1 MHAGVAVRTGTP
13 SRGFQQ
19 SLAFRPPLREI
30 SGLCWRLPV
39 LYLLHVRF
47 SPTLSVCFFAEL
59 FLSAVC
65 LPCHTAV
72 SVCHAMPGAPGKGSQ
87 SFFHNQRHAHACHAS
102 SCAGSGCWLRLL
114 ADDPA
119 AAV

>member
-1 MHAGVAVRTGTP
+1 MF
-13 SRGFQQ
+13 GFRQ
-19 SLAFRPPLREI
+19 
-30 SGLCWRLPV
+30 
-39 LYLLHVRF
+39 
-47 SPTLSVCFFAEL
+47 L
-59 FLSAVC
+59 FLSVFSPSSFC
-65 LPCHTAV
+65 LLSACHDSCTRMP
-72 SVCHAMPGAPGKGSQ
+72 CHAMPGAPAGKGSQ